1 VAPLSSGGGSSA
13 SIGHL
18 RSKKSCGAARRCH
31 LSFTPR
37 SSRRL
42 GRVGSAMLSGFFGGK
57 KPAET
62 PPSVGAS
69 YGSGADGTGTR
80 APASSAMGASGGASR
95 TKSSGGNGTGNPD
108 DIPDGDMAA
117 LFERCQDLL
126 AKTMKRADIG
136 AKTVRG
142 RRTRPKPPANVA
154 INTPSF
160 TNYPSRLT
168 TTPSSPHART
178 RSPRTRAASSS
189 AST

>member
-1 VAPLSSGGGSSA
+1 
-13 SIGHL
+13 
-18 RSKKSCGAARRCH
+18 
-31 LSFTPR
+31 
-37 SSRRL
+37 
-42 GRVGSAMLSGFFGGK
+42 MLSGFFGGK

-95 TKSSGGNGTGNPD
+95 TKSSGGNGKGNPD

-142 RRTRPKPPANVA
+142 RRTLPNHSSERRHQHA
-154 INTPSF
+154 IIYQLSLPTDDDTFLPL
-160 TNYPSRLT
+160 R
-168 TTPSSPHART
+168 RT